1 MSGSPPLWDGVLRR
15 LGAVLPEFAL
25 EAWIRPLGVSEESGR
40 LRLLAPTPFHA
51 ERVRAR
57 YLEPLRRCAAE
68 EAGRSVPV
76 EVEAAEPG
84 AASAATSGPASE
96 ARQGAAGPA
105 PSAAPSPAE
114 RARAAASERERSEA
128 GAESAQAQLPH
139 TFETFVVGSTNALAR
154 EASLALAHGRPGGV
168 SPLYLSGPSGSGKSH
183 LAHALL
189 AEVRRSGV
197 RGAVHRSAESFT
209 SELVAAIRS
218 RQTDRFKQRYRE
230 ACRLLVL
237 EDVQFL
243 EGKRATQL
251 ELFHTLEHLRAAG
264 GRVVLTGDR
273 LPRELPRLD
282 GRLSSAMSS
291 GLVAEM
297 EPPDASLRRDI
308 LRAKASRGGV
318 RIPDDCLELL
328 VERVQG
334 SARDLEGVLIQLVA
348 SASLLQRAIDFDLT
362 ERAIRKVTGGEGAE
376 PRAIDADT
384 VLECV
389 CSFFGLRR
397 ADLASR
403 SRRRSVLVPRQLAMY
418 LCRRYTERTMGEIG
432 RALGRDHPSVRN
444 AVERVERAILERAPL
459 RYQVEAL
466 AERLERRRRGLPEGG
481 SAGDAAGARPAEGPR
496 AAPPPASSLPASAHH
511 PRRARPREGGTGT
524 AGAGEDGA
532 SAGTARRRSAR

>member
-1 MSGSPPLWDGVLRR
+1 MSRSPLLWDGVLRR

-25 EAWIRPLGVSEESGR
+25 EAWIRPLGVSEEAGR
-40 LRLLAPTPFHA
+40 LRLLAPSPFHA

-57 YLEPLRRCAAE
+57 YLEPLRRCVAA
-68 EAGRSVPV
+68 EAGRTVAV
-76 EVEAAEPG
+76 EVETG
-84 AASAATSGPASE
+84 AAAAAPAGATEASGGSASSAA
-96 ARQGAAGPA
+96 A
-105 PSAAPSPAE
+105 PVP
-114 RARAAASERERSEA
+114 RARVVGPPREEEAATGEA
-128 GAESAQAQLPH
+128 AQAQLPH
-139 TFETFVVGSTNALAR
+139 TFDTFVVGATNALAR
-154 EASLALAHGRPGGV
+154 EASLALAQGRPGGV

-189 AEVRRSGV
+189 AEVRRSGA
-197 RGAVHRSAESFT
+197 RGALHRSAESFT
-209 SELVAAIRS
+209 SELVSAIRARS
-218 RQTDRFKQRYRE
+218 TERFKRRYRE
-230 ACRLLVL
+230 ACRVLVL

-251 ELFHTLEHLRAAG
+251 ELFHTLEHLRAVG
-264 GRVVLTGDR
+264 GRVVMTGDR

-348 SASLLQRAIDFDLT
+348 SASLLQRPIDRELT
-362 ERAIRKVTGGEGAE
+362 ERAIRKVTGGAGAE
-376 PRAIDADT
+376 PRAIDAET

-389 CSFFGLRR
+389 ASFFGLRR
-397 ADLASR
+397 AELASR
-403 SRRRSVLVPRQLAMY
+403 SRRRTVLVPRQLAMY
-418 LCRRYTERTMGEIG
+418 LCRRYTELPLGEIG

-481 SAGDAAGARPAEGPR
+481 SAGDAAGAQATVWPG
-496 AAPPPASSLPASAHH
+496 AAPRPASSRPSSVRRQRRGPASGAGA
-511 PRRARPREGGTGT
+511 PGSSEGGSR
-524 AGAGEDGA
+524 AG
-532 SAGTARRRSAR
+532 SSKRRSSR